1 MPASKPRTV
10 SPESDTAVPK
20 KLTIKANAKEPRPS
34 VFELLSSAENCDNNT
49 KTPQPTEKSM
59 STSEKIAYEFENMEY
74 TDEHEEGPFIPVKG
88 KRRTPM
94 KTIIDLDKYMTNN
107 FPENQTEPVQIMSKC
122 ESLADLVD
130 LEQNKETST
139 SAQSTNPSTEAH
151 PPSSDRYSRLRQ
163 RQTS

>member
-1 MPASKPRTV
+1 MRCPRV
-10 SPESDTAVPK
+10 NRGQLAPNPIPQYLK

-107 FPENQTEPVQIMSKC
+107 FPEN
-122 ESLADLVD
+122 
-130 LEQNKETST
+130 
-139 SAQSTNPSTEAH
+139 
-151 PPSSDRYSRLRQ
+151 
-163 RQTS
+163 